1 MDLLENG
8 INAKEFAKAT
18 GMHFNTVYKM
28 IKKGE
33 IEAIKDGKSYVIPY
47 YEVEKYRKIIS
58 NEQIKESKITLDI
71 CRNLKEKSKRELDE
85 VKEDIEGIRKEL
97 KKMQK
102 TLNEGVLNNC
112 VYEQLRTIKEYT
124 DSMGIKVE
132 KYKSMSA
139 MVKEQEQLYK
149 QTVEIN
155 EMIKN
160 DIPITEEYLKELKK

>member
-1 MDLLENG
+1 MELLQNG
-8 INAKEFAKAT
+8 INAKEFARLT

-33 IEAIKDGKSYVIPY
+33 IEAIKEGKSYVIPY
-47 YEVEKYRKIIS
+47 NEVEKYKKIIS
-58 NEQIKESKITLDI
+58 NEQIKESKLTLDI
-71 CRNLKEKSKRELDE
+71 CINLKEKSKRELDE
-85 VKEDIEGIRKEL
+85 AKEDIDGMRKEL
-97 KKMQK
+97 KKIQK
-102 TLNEGVLNNC
+102 NINEGVFNDC
-112 VYEQLRTIKEYT
+112 VHEQLRNIKEYI
-124 DSMGIKVE
+124 DSIGIKVE
-132 KYKSMSA
+132 KYKSMLA